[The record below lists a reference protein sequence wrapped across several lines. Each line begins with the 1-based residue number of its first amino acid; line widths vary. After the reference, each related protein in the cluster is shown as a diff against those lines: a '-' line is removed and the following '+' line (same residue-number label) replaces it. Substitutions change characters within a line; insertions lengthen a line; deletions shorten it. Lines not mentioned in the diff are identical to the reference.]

1 MKKMKTLLRAKFAQR
16 LAAFFFVA
24 GTMFTSPNRVLAQ
37 EPRSFEIGANYNFV
51 HTNVPPGGCGCFSL
65 EGGSVWASYG
75 FTQTFSAVGEVAVQ
89 HSSNVGG
96 SGQSLLLTSYTIGSR
111 YTFATRGRFQP
122 FGQVLVGGVHAG
134 GSFAPGAGGFPGS
147 SNSVAVLA
155 GGGLNFGL
163 NRYLWLRAFQA
174 DYYLT
179 HFANGINNHQNN
191 LRISAGFVV
200 RFGDK

>member
-1 MKKMKTLLRAKFAQR
+1 MKKMKTALPVKFAQR

-24 GTMFTSPNRVLAQ
+24 GTMFFSPSRVLAQ
-37 EPRSFEIGANYNFV
+37 EPRLFEIGANYNFV

-65 EGGSVWASYG
+65 QGGAVWASYG
-75 FTQTFSAVGEVAVQ
+75 FTQTLSAVGEVAVQ
-89 HSSNVGG
+89 HSGNVDR
-96 SGQSLLLTSYTIGSR
+96 SGQSLLLTSYTIGPR
-111 YTFATRGRFQP
+111 YTLVTRDRFQP
-122 FGQVLVGGVHAG
+122 FGQILVGGVHAG

-147 SNSVAVLA
+147 ANSVAVLA

-163 NRYLWLRAFQA
+163 NRHFWLRALQA

-179 HFANGINNHQNN
+179 HFANGVNNHQNN
-191 LRISAGFVV
+191 LRISAGFTL